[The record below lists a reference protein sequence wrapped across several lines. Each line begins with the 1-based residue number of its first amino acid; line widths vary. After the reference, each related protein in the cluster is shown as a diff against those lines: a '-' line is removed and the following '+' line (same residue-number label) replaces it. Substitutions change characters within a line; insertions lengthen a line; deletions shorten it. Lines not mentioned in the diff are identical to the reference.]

1 MATTTKVISLQNL
14 ERFWANVQAH
24 YAYIDDILGSSST
37 ADFSALGTGY
47 SSLLS
52 LSTTM
57 KNFLTAADASTTA
70 INRWKE
76 IEDFLAGITDS
87 QTLTGLLESMQT
99 TLQTA
104 INGKATTT
112 QGGYADSALQNVTAA
127 GSGFITL
134 SATAKSGNN
143 GAKTQALSASLTV
156 QAVSTADSNHQGLAE
171 ASDVRTAIDATANT
185 YATTEE
191 INAIFTPASS
201 SSSES

>member
-1 MATTTKVISLQNL
+1 MATQTKVITLQNL

-24 YAYIDDILGSSST
+24 YDYIDSILGSST
-37 ADFSALGTGY
+37 IADFSALGTGY
-47 SSLLS
+47 SSLLA

-57 KNFLTAADASTTA
+57 KNFLTAADASSTA

-76 IEDFLAGITDS
+76 IENFLAGITDT

-99 TLQTA
+99 SLQTA

-112 QGGYADSALQNVTAA
+112 QGGYADSALQSVSAS

-134 SATAKSGNN
+134 TASAKSGGN

-156 QAVSTADSNHQGLAE
+156 QPLSTADSSHKGLAE
-171 ASDVRTAIDATANT
+171 ASDVKAAIAAAANT

-201 SSSES
+201 ES

>member
-1 MATTTKVISLQNL
+1 MATQTKVITLQNL

-24 YAYIDDILGSSST
+24 YDYIDSILGSST
-37 ADFSALGTGY
+37 IADFSALGTGY
-47 SSLLS
+47 SSLLA

-57 KNFLTAADASTTA
+57 KNFLTAADASSTA

-76 IEDFLAGITDS
+76 IENFLAGITDS

-112 QGGYADSALQNVTAA
+112 QGGYADSALQSVTAA

-134 SATAKSGNN
+134 SATAKTGNN
-143 GAKTQALSASLTV
+143 GAKTQTLSASLTV
-156 QAVSTADSNHQGLAE
+156 QPLSTADSSHKGLAE
-171 ASDVRTAIDATANT
+171 ASDVKAAIAAANT

-201 SSSES
+201 ES

>member
-1 MATTTKVISLQNL
+1 MATQTKVITLQNL

-24 YAYIDDILGSSST
+24 YDYIDSILGSST
-37 ADFSALGTGY
+37 IADFSALGTGY
-47 SSLLS
+47 SSLLA

-57 KNFLTAADASTTA
+57 KNFLTAADASSTA

-76 IEDFLAGITDS
+76 IENFLAGITDS

-112 QGGYADSALQNVTAA
+112 QGGYADSALQSVTAA

-134 SATAKSGNN
+134 SATAKTGNN
-143 GAKTQALSASLTV
+143 GAKTQTLSASLTV
-156 QAVSTADSNHQGLAE
+156 QPLSTADSSHIGLAE
-171 ASDVRTAIDATANT
+171 ASDVKAAIAAANT

-201 SSSES
+201 ES